1 MRNPKETGRW
11 RSWLAMVPTIGVALL
26 PRFT

>member
-1 MRNPKETGRW
+1 MDNRKESRW
-11 RSWLAMVPTIGVALL
+11 RSWLAMLPAVGVALL

>member
-1 MRNPKETGRW
+1 MKNLKETTGW
-11 RSWLAMVPTIGVALL
+11 RSWLGVASAVGVALL